1 MCTVHCERN
10 GKRNKIILP
19 YDDHFILIRYQ
30 AKFKKKTKMVNNM
43 YATAGTA
50 GAALVAFVNIALD
63 SQSVIVCNFLNI
75 FCESLF

>member
-30 AKFKKKTKMVNNM
+30 AKLKKNKMVNNM

-63 SQSVIVCNFLNI
+63 SQSVYCVQFPKHL
-75 FCESLF
+75 L